1 MGWTER
7 MRLVRVAVNVEQL
20 LYPSPGGI
28 GRYTARVVTL
38 LSELFP
44 EDDLRLFCARHN
56 AAEIAR
62 NVGQSG
68 VPQSLPVA
76 SMPLPRPLLYDA
88 WHHLGRPALRFGEV
102 GWSPDVVHAPSLAI
116 PPRGP
121 YGMVVTVHDVAVEH
135 FPDAFNRRGRRFHRQ
150 GLEVAARRADL
161 VVTGSR
167 VAAEEIMNHSR
178 IPEDRLR
185 VIPLGVTPST
195 VGPDEAVGLRAQL
208 GLSGRPYVLWVGSL
222 EPRKGVTTLVKAM
235 VTLGRQGGDVPL
247 LVLAGYPGWRQNGL
261 ISPADR
267 AELGARLVEVGIVD
281 DPSLQALYQ
290 GATIFAFPSL
300 HEGFG
305 LPVLEAMANGAPVVC
320 SDLPVLR
327 EVSGAQAVLVET
339 GNVEAWADVLGS
351 LLADDGRRAA
361 LAAAGRVQ
369 ASRFPWE
376 ATVAATHEAY
386 ADVAPGRPA
395 PGGN

>member
-1 MGWTER
+1 
-7 MRLVRVAVNVEQL
+7 
-20 LYPSPGGI
+20 
-28 GRYTARVVTL
+28 
-38 LSELFP
+38 
-44 EDDLRLFCARHN
+44 
-56 AAEIAR
+56 
-62 NVGQSG
+62 
-68 VPQSLPVA
+68 
-76 SMPLPRPLLYDA
+76 
-88 WHHLGRPALRFGEV
+88 
-102 GWSPDVVHAPSLAI
+102 
-116 PPRGP
+116 
-121 YGMVVTVHDVAVEH
+121 
-135 FPDAFNRRGRRFHRQ
+135 
-150 GLEVAARRADL
+150 VAARRADL

-167 VAAEEIMNHSR
+167 VAADEIMNHSR

-185 VIPLGVTPST
+185 VIPLGVTPPT

-290 GATIFAFPSL
+290 GAKIFDFPSL

-339 GNVEAWADVLGS
+339 GNVEAWADVLLS
-351 LLADDGRRAA
+351 LLADDGRRAV